1 MTDEGQAHALIRRAK
16 DELGRVDILVNN
28 AGVMQ
33 LSKIEK
39 GLSDEWRTMFDV
51 VNVMGLLHATDAAVQ
66 VMKEQGS
73 GHVVNISSVA
83 GHKTRPGVGAYSGT
97 KFAVNAISEA
107 LRQELIEDNV
117 RVTVVERGQPR
128 QSSPATP
135 QTRRLK
141 KESRVSTGSTS
152 SRPRI

>member
-66 VMKEQGS
+66 V
-73 GHVVNISSVA
+73 VNISSVA

-107 LRQELIEDNV
+107 LRQELIEDKV